1 MRPTDDDEFV
11 PRMRPTDDDEFVP
24 RMRPTAS
31 EFVPRMRPTASEF
44 VPRMRPTDD
53 DEFVP
58 RMRPYSDESAARNI
72 QRRVRG
78 RQTRKRLTQ
87 RKPRKTL
94 NRDITLNDM
103 LQHPDISGMITDR
116 YILDNELPNNQTFLD
131 MMDRKSEFKKEVDRM
146 ETMNIMKCNRVARM
160 IRYDPRLSRDS
171 RFLNQYIKPCRDDTT
186 GIYLETFREIPFTVI
201 YPGSIDVNLEEEFP
215 YEGVY
220 RSEVFKKRKQFLQN
234 VECKQM
240 IKSIPNSIGPN
251 AWRVALIDTLLSLNL
266 LDFDRGFV
274 PYGTEKGYL
283 YMYQLADFFKF
294 SPMRGMGQVAI
305 KHRKIEQ
312 YKVKFPAETEA
323 ERDGLVAELDD
334 IDGFGMLL
342 VVLDLFEETIRDRR
356 LKGSNDQRKIE
367 KFKRYFILMLI
378 GLVQNPDYI
387 DQLNSKRDRLE
398 EYIRRVKD
406 SEFPQDYVQMM
417 SNMEKYQKKLD
428 FLVSWIESAEEF
440 YYPTRK

>member
-1 MRPTDDDEFV
+1 M
-11 PRMRPTDDDEFVP
+11 
-24 RMRPTAS
+24 S
-31 EFVPRMRPTASEF
+31 LRPTASEF

-53 DEFVP
+53 DDDDFVPRMRPTASEFVP

-116 YILDNELPNNQTFLD
+116 YILDNELPKNQTFLD

-160 IRYDPRLSRDS
+160 LRSEPRIYQDSSFVKRYVE
-171 RFLNQYIKPCRDDTT
+171 PCRDNTT

-201 YPGSIDVNLEEEFP
+201 YPGSKDVDLEEEFP

-220 RSEVFKKRKQFLQN
+220 RSDVFKKRKQFLQN
-234 VECKQM
+234 VECETM
-240 IKSIPNSIGPN
+240 IKSIPNLIGPY
-251 AWRVALIDTLLSLNL
+251 AWRMALIDTLLSLNL
-266 LDFDRGFV
+266 LDSNLAL
-274 PYGTEKGYL
+274 PYEGYK
-283 YMYQLADFFKF
+283 YIYQLADFFKF

-323 ERDGLVAELDD
+323 EQDGLVAELDD

-387 DQLNSKRDRLE
+387 EQLNFRRHRLE
-398 EYIRRVKD
+398 KYIRRVQED
-406 SEFPQDYVQMM
+406 TAIGLGDESEYIRMI
-417 SNMEKYQKKLD
+417 SNMEKYQIQLD
-428 FLVSWIESAEEF
+428 FLVPWIESAEEF
-440 YYPTRK
+440 YYP

>member
-1 MRPTDDDEFV
+1 MSLRPTASEFVLRMRPTTSEFF
-11 PRMRPTDDDEFVP
+11 PRMRPTDDDEFVS

-31 EFVPRMRPTASEF
+31 
-44 VPRMRPTDD
+44 
-53 DEFVP
+53 EFVP

-94 NRDITLNDM
+94 NRNITLNDM
-103 LQHPDISGMITDR
+103 LQHPDISEMITDR
-116 YILDNELPNNQTFLD
+116 YILDNELPKNQTFLD

-160 IRYDPRLSRDS
+160 IRSDPRIYQDS
-171 RFLNQYIKPCRDDTT
+171 SFLERYIKPCRDDTT

-201 YPGSIDVNLEEEFP
+201 YPGSKDVDLEEEFP

-220 RSEVFKKRKQFLQN
+220 RSDVFNKRKEYLQN

-251 AWRVALIDTLLSLNL
+251 AWRTALIDTLLSLNL
-266 LDFDRGFV
+266 LNFDRGIV
-274 PYGTEKGYL
+274 PYGTEKGYK

-294 SPMRGMGQVAI
+294 SPMRGKGQVAI

-323 ERDGLVAELDD
+323 ERDGLVSELDD

-387 DQLNSKRDRLE
+387 DQLNIRRHRLE
-398 EYIRRVKD
+398 EYIRRVQED
-406 SEFPQDYVQMM
+406 TVIGLGDESELTRLRNLNVK
-417 SNMEKYQKKLD
+417 KYQTQLD
-428 FLVSWIESAEEF
+428 FLVPWIESAEEF
-440 YYPTRK
+440 YYPTRE

>member
-1 MRPTDDDEFV
+1 MSLRPTASEFV

-31 EFVPRMRPTASEF
+31 
-44 VPRMRPTDD
+44 
-53 DEFVP
+53 EFVP

-87 RKPRKTL
+87 RKPRGTL

-116 YILDNELPNNQTFLD
+116 YILDNELPKNQTFLD
-131 MMDRKSEFKKEVDRM
+131 MMDRKSEFKKEIDRM

-160 IRYDPRLSRDS
+160 LRSEPRIYQDSSFVKRYVE
-171 RFLNQYIKPCRDDTT
+171 PCRDDTT

-201 YPGSIDVNLEEEFP
+201 YPGSKDVDLEEEFP
-215 YEGVY
+215 YGGVY
-220 RSEVFKKRKQFLQN
+220 KSEMFKKRKEFLQN

-251 AWRVALIDTLLSLNL
+251 AWRMALIDTLLSLNL

-274 PYGTEKGYL
+274 PYGTEKGYK

-312 YKVKFPAETEA
+312 YKVKFPAQTEA
-323 ERDGLVAELDD
+323 EEDGLVAELDD

-387 DQLNSKRDRLE
+387 DQLNFRRDRLE
-398 EYIRRVKD
+398 AYIRRVQED
-406 SEFPQDYVQMM
+406 TAIGLGDESEYIRLRNLTVK
-417 SNMEKYQKKLD
+417 KYQTQLD
-428 FLVSWIESAEEF
+428 FLVPWIESAEEF
-440 YYPTRK
+440 YYPTRE

>member
-1 MRPTDDDEFV
+1 MSLRPTASEFV
-11 PRMRPTDDDEFVP
+11 PRIRPTDDDEFVP

-31 EFVPRMRPTASEF
+31 EFVPRMRPTAS
-44 VPRMRPTDD
+44 
-53 DEFVP
+53 EFVP

-94 NRDITLNDM
+94 NRNITLNDM
-103 LQHPDISGMITDR
+103 LQHPDISEMITDR
-116 YILDNELPNNQTFLD
+116 YILDNELPKNQTFLD
-131 MMDRKSEFKKEVDRM
+131 MMDRKSEFKIEVDRM

-160 IRYDPRLSRDS
+160 IRYDPRLGRDS

-201 YPGSIDVNLEEEFP
+201 YPGSKDVDLEEEFP
-215 YEGVY
+215 YGEEEFRYGGVY
-220 RSEVFKKRKQFLQN
+220 RRELLKKRKQFLQN
-234 VECKQM
+234 VDCETM
-240 IKSIPNSIGPN
+240 IKSIPNSIGPY
-251 AWRVALIDTLLSLNL
+251 AWRMALIDTLLSLNL
-266 LDFDRGFV
+266 LDHNLSL
-274 PYGTEKGYL
+274 PYEGYK

-312 YKVKFPAETEA
+312 YKVKFPAQTEA
-323 ERDGLVAELDD
+323 EEDGLVAELDD

-387 DQLNSKRDRLE
+387 EQLYSRVVRLQNS
-398 EYIRRVKD
+398 IRRLQNSTRNIQNNSIRRAKEGTL
-406 SEFPQDYVQMM
+406 SGLI
-417 SNMEKYQKKLD
+417 KKLE